1 MWNVQGLT
9 AASKRE
15 TLGAVCDHYNIDLV
29 CIQETKEEAMSE
41 QQLQTGHRLILMQQK
56 QATYLGLDF
65 VIGPTLLDHVLSFAY
80 VSDCVAFIDL
90 SMPMRNGS
98 ITKCHVI
105 NVYGPTAEQARE
117 DPTLVNTLYN
127 ELGSAITIPS
137 RWQNFICGDFNSKL
151 GKLSQEDREAGLTSV
166 WAPMVAANITPMERH

>member
-1 MWNVQGLT
+1 
-9 AASKRE
+9 
-15 TLGAVCDHYNIDLV
+15 
-29 CIQETKEEAMSE
+29 MSE

-65 VIGPTLLDHVLSFAY
+65 VIGPRLLDHVLSFAY

-105 NVYGPTAEQARE
+105 NVYGPTAERA
-117 DPTLVNTLYN
+117 
-127 ELGSAITIPS
+127 
-137 RWQNFICGDFNSKL
+137 
-151 GKLSQEDREAGLTSV
+151 
-166 WAPMVAANITPMERH
+166 